1 MKKFLSLVGI
11 LLFSTGLYSE
21 QNPRTKNNK
30 LIAETRRNGQ

>member
-21 QNPRTKNNK
+21 QNPRTTSIGFR
-30 LIAETRRNGQ
+30 LFLH